1 MEMFVHDDELAALE
15 VQAASASADSRIAQ
29 QIELAWH
36 FRQRDTKRAV
46 GLAQELVQ
54 QTSDCAQLA
63 RLHLILGEADWLFA
77 QFDSASHHATS
88 ALSLFTQLNDGC
100 GVCDAQWL
108 LSSIAIDQG
117 RHRASKAALQ
127 AAAIAAAQSLDQLR
141 LAIVNAAQARW
152 AFFANAR
159 EGVAQWSDKLN
170 FMLAEREPALL
181 AWVED
186 YRALCASQASEHSA
200 AAQHFIAAQQA
211 ALATG
216 QIRAA
221 IIDVTNMAE
230 DFSKLSD
237 HHAALEQYQ
246 RALEIARPTGWPRS
260 IGACLMHTADAM
272 RRLGR
277 LQAAQELL
285 QEALQV
291 MRPLA
296 KARSFAHALQYMGDL
311 AIDLADFGLALD
323 SFQKLEERADALQQV
338 DFKSIALRG
347 QAHALAGLG
356 QAEQAQKVALTALQ
370 LNRSQRDAYGL
381 ITSLQVMA
389 DIHARFDLALPE
401 GEVLNPAAAS
411 HSLHFL
417 LSAMQLGDTIA
428 GFSMPS
434 QVLDMLAREYA
445 RVGQYAQAY
454 EAALHASAT
463 RERTHND
470 LATNRAIAMQISH
483 QTERARFDAEHH
495 KQLAASEAQRSGLLQ
510 QTSATL
516 EHLSAVGQEITVHLD
531 TQAVYQAL
539 YRHVQG
545 MLATDS
551 FAIYLS
557 SEDGSKL
564 QRRFGIEAGMALPD
578 SVVDIDNMQANTAR
592 AARERCEVLRDLTEL
607 NSNEPNTLFMQSAL
621 YVPLVV
627 NERLIGVMTVQSLV
641 RYAYGER
648 EKLIFRTLCAY
659 GAIAL
664 DNAHAYMR
672 LQDAQAQL
680 VAQEKMAALGA
691 LVAGVAHELNT
702 PIGNSLTI
710 ASTLQGKSDEIEA
723 KVNGV
728 GVKRSEII
736 SYVRET
742 REASNMMVRGL
753 GNAAELLHSFKQ
765 VAMDRTTAH
774 RRSFDL
780 LQTSHE
786 IVATMMTQIRR
797 TGHKIE
803 IDMPAGMKMDSYP
816 GPYGQVITNFINNAL
831 LHAFDGVGEGEMRLQ
846 ALELPNMQVKISF
859 TDNGCGI
866 SQQHIK
872 RIFEPFFTT
881 KLGQGGSGLGLSIS
895 YNIVTSILHGQIAVQ
910 SERDVGTCFTLIL
923 PMNVPDQVQ

>member
-1 MEMFVHDDELAALE
+1 MKMFVHDDELAALE
-15 VQAASASADSRIAQ
+15 VLAASASGDSRIALH
-29 QIELAWH
+29 IEVAWH
-36 FRQRDTKRAV
+36 IRQRDTKRAV
-46 GLAQELVQ
+46 ALAQEQLQ
-54 QTSDCAQLA
+54 QTDDYAHQA
-63 RLHLILGEADWLFA
+63 RLHLVLGEADWLFA
-77 QFDSASHHATS
+77 QFDSASQHAHC
-88 ALSLFTQLNDGC
+88 ALSSFTQLSDGC

-108 LSSIAIDQG
+108 LSAIAIDQG
-117 RHRASKAALQ
+117 HQTASKEALQ
-127 AAAIAAAQSLDQLR
+127 AAANAAAQSADQLR

-159 EGVAQWSDKLN
+159 EGEAQWSDKLDLR
-170 FMLAEREPALL
+170 LAESELALK

-186 YRALCASQASEHSA
+186 FKALCASQASEHSA

-237 HHAALEQYQ
+237 HHAALEQYHH
-246 RALEIARPTGWPRS
+246 ALEIARPTGWPRS

-285 QEALQV
+285 QESLQV
-291 MRPLA
+291 MQPLA
-296 KARSFAHALQYMGDL
+296 NARSFAHALQYMGDL
-311 AIDLADFGLALD
+311 ALDLADFELALD
-323 SFQKLEERADALQQV
+323 SFQKLEARADALQHV
-338 DFKSIALRG
+338 DFKGIALRG
-347 QAHALAGLG
+347 QAHALAALG

-370 LNRSQRDAYGL
+370 LNRQQRDAYGV
-381 ITSLQVMA
+381 INSLQVMA
-389 DIHARFDLALPE
+389 DIHARFSLDLPE
-401 GEVLNPAAAS
+401 GEVRHPAAAS
-411 HSLHFL
+411 NSLHFL
-417 LSAMQLGDTIA
+417 LTALQLGSTIA
-428 GFSMPS
+428 GFNMPS
-434 QVLDMLAREYA
+434 QMLDMVAREYA
-445 RVGQYAQAY
+445 RVGQYAKAY
-454 EAALHASAT
+454 EVALDATAT
-463 RERTHND
+463 RERTHSD
-470 LATNRAIAMQISH
+470 QATSRAIAMQISH

-516 EHLSAVGQEITVHLD
+516 EHLSAVGQEITAHLD

-545 MLATDS
+545 MLEIDS
-551 FAIYLS
+551 FAIYIT
-557 SEDGSKL
+557 SEDGNYL
-564 QRRFGIEAGMALPD
+564 LRRFGVEAGKPLPD
-578 SVVDIDNMQANTAR
+578 SVVAIADSQANTAR

-607 NSNEPNTLFMQSAL
+607 KCNEPNTLFMQSAL

-627 NERLIGVMTVQSLV
+627 NERLIGVMTVQSLL
-641 RYAYGER
+641 RHAYGPR

-680 VAQEKMAALGA
+680 VVQEKMAALGA

-710 ASTLQGKSDEIEA
+710 ASTLQDKCDEIEL
-723 KVNGV
+723 KLNGV

-736 SYVRET
+736 GYVRET
-742 REASNMMVRGL
+742 RDASNMMVRGL

-765 VAMDRTTAH
+765 VAMDRTSAL
-774 RRSFDL
+774 RRNFDL
-780 LQTSHE
+780 QQTTQE

-797 TGHKIE
+797 SGHKIE
-803 IDMPAGMKMDSYP
+803 IAIPAGIIMDGYP

-831 LHAFDGVGEGEMRLQ
+831 LHAFDGMSGGEMRIQ
-846 ALELPNMQVKISF
+846 AVELPNRQVKISF
-859 TDNGCGI
+859 IDNGCGI

-910 SERDVGTCFTLIL
+910 SEINGGTCFALTL
-923 PMNVPDQVQ
+923 PMSVPEECA